1 MGGYALKDWW
11 TFFTMEDLITNG
23 ILLLIFLAFAAGSM
37 VVAAPNTVVLVL
49 QCFWPTVP
57 ATLRGESKRTVSKGK
72 QTSYERDDETGEYGL
87 ESRRGT
93 SVSWEPRLHFHY
105 TWQGQEY
112 TKDNRDGWNHR
123 LHYTE
128 KSSRRAIK
136 TFFAQ
141 RPYPIK
147 VNPKRPTQIFI
158 GWHQFPSVAVGI
170 ATLSSLLFLSVS
182 VSTFFDMLPPNGL
195 SALGNRFYWSAG
207 TALYVTTGIVLV
219 CWFSLPE
226 KDKKAA

>member
-1 MGGYALKDWW
+1 
-11 TFFTMEDLITNG
+11 MEDLIING
-23 ILLLIFLAFAAGSM
+23 ILLIIFLAIAGGCLLI
-37 VVAAPNTVVLVL
+37 AAPNTVILVL
-49 QCFWPTVP
+49 QGFWPTVP
-57 ATLRGESKRTVSKGK
+57 ATLSGENKRTVSKGY
-72 QTSYERDDETGEYGL
+72 QTSYEKDYETGEYGL
-87 ESRRGT
+87 ESRKST

-105 TWQGQEY
+105 TWKEQDY

-128 KSSRRAIK
+128 KSSRKAIK
-136 TFFAQ
+136 TFFSK

-158 GWHQFPSVAVGI
+158 GGNQFPSIAVLI

-195 SALGNRFYWSAG
+195 SALGNRFYWPAG
-207 TALYVTTGIVLV
+207 IAIYAVTCVMLALF
-219 CWFSLPE
+219 FSLPE
-226 KDKKAA
+226 KEKEKSKAASK

>member
-1 MGGYALKDWW
+1 
-11 TFFTMEDLITNG
+11 MEDLITNG
-23 ILLLIFLAFAAGSM
+23 ILLLIFLALAGGSM
-37 VVAAPNTVVLVL
+37 VVALPNTVVLL
-49 QCFWPTVP
+49 MQCFWPAVP
-57 ATLRGESKRTVSKGK
+57 ATLRGESKRTVSKEK
-72 QTSYERDDETGEYGL
+72 HTSYEKDYETGEYGL

-93 SVSWEPRLHFHY
+93 RVSWEPRLHFHY
-105 TWQGQEY
+105 TWQEQEY

-136 TFFAQ
+136 AFFAQ

-158 GWHQFPSVAVGI
+158 GWHQFPVLAVAM
-170 ATLSSLLFLSVS
+170 ATFSSLLFLSVS
-182 VSTFFDMLPPNGL
+182 VSTVFDMLPPNRL

-207 TALYVTTGIVLV
+207 AVLYIVTGIVLA
-219 CWFSLPE
+219 CGFSLPE
-226 KDKKAA
+226 KNEKAA